1 MMNRREVLAGVG
13 AVALA
18 GCGQTD
24 QAPGAPV
31 GPAVVVPGDDP
42 FVGASLMK
50 DVEAYVGFG
59 THRTGSSGDVQTSE
73 WFAKRWRDLGYAVEQ
88 NEFPVPNAETT
99 TAKFEVAGET
109 FEAFAQPPLVFSEPG
124 GIQAPMAYWNPA
136 SAGDVRERVAVVN
149 LPRAAGAPSPGAAY
163 REAFERCR
171 NAGALGIVAVV
182 SSPSGEVTAIN
193 TPVDML
199 MEIPVLMV
207 GEKDKARV
215 NAAIAKRQP
224 AKMTVEGPGGFRN
237 GKNTVARRGTSGK
250 WVIVSTPQSGW
261 FTCGGERGPG
271 IAMSLA
277 LSKWAAQRDFPVR
290 FLFVATS
297 GHEWTDFGA
306 HLFHEAIAPDPKDT
320 MLWFHLG
327 ASFGARAYQEAPGGL
342 QALDTPN
349 ATRTLMASEDML
361 ASCRTAFAGQV
372 GIEQP
377 ATADIS
383 KALGEYRLV
392 LGEGYPSSAGFWGAN
407 AKFHTPIDGADST
420 TGAIMEPVARAVA
433 KVIEE
438 RIARG

>member
-1 MMNRREVLAGVG
+1 MNRREILAGVG

-24 QAPGAPV
+24 QASGVAARS
-31 GPAVVVPGDDP
+31 AVVVPGDDP
-42 FVGASLMK
+42 FTGAGLMK
-50 DVEAYVGFG
+50 DVETYVGFG
-59 THRTGSSGDVQTSE
+59 THRTGSAGDLQASE
-73 WFAKRWRDLGYAVEQ
+73 WFARRWRDLGYAVDQ
-88 NEFPVPNAETT
+88 NEFPCPNADTT
-99 TAKFEVAGET
+99 TAKFETAGET
-109 FEAFAQPPLVFSEPG
+109 FEAFAQPPLVFSEAG
-124 GIQAPMAYWNPA
+124 GITAPMAYWNPA
-136 SAGDVRERVAVVN
+136 SAADVMQRIAVVHV
-149 LPRAAGAPSPGAAY
+149 PRAAGAPSPAAEY
-163 REAFERCR
+163 RALFERCR

-182 SSPSGEVTAIN
+182 SSPSGEATAIN
-193 TPVDML
+193 TPADML

-215 NAAIAKRQP
+215 DAAVARRQP

-237 GKNTVARRGTSGK
+237 GKNTVARRGASGK

-277 LSKWAAQRDFPVR
+277 LAKWAAQRDFPVR

-320 MLWFHLG
+320 LLWFHLG
-327 ASFGARAYQEAPGGL
+327 ASFGARAYQETASGL

-349 ATRTLMASEDML
+349 ALRTLMASEDMA
-361 ASCRTAFAGQV
+361 ASCRAAFAGQV
-372 GIEQP
+372 SIEQP
-377 ATADIS
+377 APADLS

-392 LGEGYPSSAGFWGAN
+392 LEEGYPSSAGFWGAN
-407 AKFHTPIDGADST
+407 AKFHTAMDGADST